1 MFPPAKFKE
10 SLYLALDDP
19 EGIADSHE
27 VESVDKEKEPD
38 AAPNSEASRIPLTK
52 TSPGLFGRPN
62 IVGKVNQF
70 ISRSS
75 VTATGAL
82 SSTCTVNSQITG
94 GYLLNRGAYS
104 VGLVTGAFSVETLGY
119 TGPAPLQDLAGDI
132 NITFNASRVSTLF
145 GAASTIQTAS
155 LRSLALIRAY

>member
-1 MFPPAKFKE
+1 MYAKTLNQPPE
-10 SLYLALDDP
+10 
-19 EGIADSHE
+19 I
-27 VESVDKEKEPD
+27 
-38 AAPNSEASRIPLTK
+38 
-52 TSPGLFGRPN
+52 FGRPN

>member
-52 TSPGLFGRPN
+52 TSPGLFGRPEYLGRLVKCFGIQPKRLRVALFN
-62 IVGKVNQF
+62 DRQ
-70 ISRSS
+70 IS
-75 VTATGAL
+75 
-82 SSTCTVNSQITG
+82 
-94 GYLLNRGAYS
+94 
-104 VGLVTGAFSVETLGY
+104 
-119 TGPAPLQDLAGDI
+119 
-132 NITFNASRVSTLF
+132 
-145 GAASTIQTAS
+145 
-155 LRSLALIRAY
+155 